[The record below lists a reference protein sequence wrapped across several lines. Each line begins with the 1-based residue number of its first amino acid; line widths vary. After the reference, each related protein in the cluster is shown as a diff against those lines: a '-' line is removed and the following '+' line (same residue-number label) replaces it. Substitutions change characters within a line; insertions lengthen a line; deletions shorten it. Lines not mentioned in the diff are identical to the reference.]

1 MENNQPQNPVYRER
15 ETPIIQTPVSV
26 GEWMVTL
33 LIMIL
38 PLINIIMLFVWA
50 FSGNINISKANW
62 AKATLIWMLI
72 WIIFYVIILVIF
84 GSIIAGF
91 MRMNY

>member
-1 MENNQPQNPVYRER
+1 MQENYQSASNYQQR
-15 ETPIIQTPVSV
+15 ETGLVHTPVSV

-33 LIMIL
+33 LIMAI

-50 FSGNINISKANW
+50 FSGNVNISKANW
-62 AKATLIWMLI
+62 AKASLIWALI
-72 WIIFYVIILVIF
+72 FIIFYAILLIIF

-91 MRMNY
+91 MNMGY